1 MYHGDPAAWVAKYL
15 LGAKFKFSP
24 AANGGLLVERAIVE
38 ALKGRDLVLAID
50 DALADYN
57 KSTMFDKSDKV
68 QKWAEAMHDMI
79 TNGYNELSGLGKPI
93 WEVAGGQKRI
103 EINCNMGDY
112 KMPIVGYLDLVF
124 PDVKTW
130 VDIKCTQRMP
140 SEMSVSHKRQAAI
153 YKQAMPDYRGK
164 FLYLTP
170 KKTQWFEI
178 DDISSDLADIKAII
192 HRMNGLL
199 GIGDAKTIKN
209 IVPVV
214 DSFYFNDDLALR
226 KELYGI

>member
-1 MYHGDPAAWVAKYL
+1 MYYGDPAAWVAKYL

-24 AANGGLLVERAIVE
+24 AANGGLLVERGIVE
-38 ALKGRDLVLAID
+38 ALKGRELSLAID

-57 KSTMFDKSDKV
+57 KATMFDKSDKV

-79 TNGYNELSGLGKPI
+79 FNGYNELSGLGKPI
-93 WEVAGGQKRI
+93 WEVTGDQRRI
-103 EINCNMGDY
+103 EISCNMGDY

-124 PDVKTW
+124 PDCKKV

-153 YKQAMPDYRGK
+153 YKQAMPEYAVE

-170 KKTQWFEI
+170 KKTQWFQIE
-178 DDISSDLADIKAII
+178 DVAGDLADIKTII
-192 HRMNGLL
+192 HRMNSLL
-199 GIGDAKTIKN
+199 GVGDANTIKE

>member
-1 MYHGDPAAWVAKYL
+1 MYYGDPAAWVARYL

-38 ALKGRDLVLAID
+38 ALKGRELSLAID

-57 KSTMFDKSDKV
+57 KSTMFDKSNNV

-79 TNGYNELSGLGKPI
+79 FNGYNELSGLGKPI
-93 WEVAGGQKRI
+93 WEVTGGQKRI
-103 EINCNMGDY
+103 EINCNMGDF

-124 PDVKTW
+124 PDVKKV
-130 VDIKCTQRMP
+130 VDIKCTMRFNQ
-140 SEMSVSHKRQAAI
+140 EMSKSHKWQGSI
-153 YKQAMPDYRGK
+153 YKQAMPDYSVE

-170 KKTQWFEI
+170 KKTQWMKIENVSDELAEI
-178 DDISSDLADIKAII
+178 KEVIGRLN
-192 HRMNGLL
+192 RFL
-199 GIGDAKTIKN
+199 GIGDAEMIKS
-209 IVPVV
+209 IVPVI

-226 KELYGI
+226 KELYNI